1 MPVGARWTTRFGK
14 ETKLH
19 ADKLARLGV
28 DQEDK
33 MVSLIIL
40 PHEITL
46 AGGPEAN
53 TARVSFDRV

>member
-1 MPVGARWTTRFGK
+1 MPARARWTTRFGK

-28 DQEDK
+28 DQENK

-40 PHEITL
+40 PHESSL
-46 AGGPEAN
+46 LEAN
-53 TARVSFDRV
+53 TARLSFDRV